1 MKPHLIKQSSVDRAK
16 AHVLRVSGRTSVFTD
31 AEMATAIGIWAKSLG
46 FKPHQIRNYQDHVTS
61 EVIRAWEGK

>member
-1 MKPHLIKQSSVDRAK
+1 MADNLIKQTAVDRAK
-16 AHVLRVSGRTSVFTD
+16 DHVLRVSGRASVFTD
-31 AEMATAIGIWAKSLG
+31 AEMRTAIGIWAKSLG